1 MPSTFTQSLG
11 ALVVFYALYYVYWE
25 LTVGTSR
32 RAMIHENGCKP
43 LRNITEFNGFPQNIF
58 GYSTVLENLR
68 ALKNGNF
75 MDTVRGRFVRNNA
88 TTIHAK
94 VLFTEL
100 VTTIEPENLKTI
112 LAVKFRDFEYGPR
125 RTEAFLPLLGHGI
138 FTNDGAE
145 WQHSRDMLRPNFTR
159 SLVGDLAIFEA
170 HIQQLIKAIPRD
182 GSTVNLQELF
192 FQMTMDSATE
202 FLFGEPTNCL
212 APGETPERSV
222 RFAEAFHRAQV
233 ATAQMNRFGRMFGLI
248 HSKKQFHQDV
258 KTCHDFV
265 DDFVRK
271 GLEYRKTLDL
281 SKGPPDVKEGER
293 YVFMKELAKRTA
305 NPYQIRSE
313 MMNILLAGRDT
324 TASLLTNVWFILA
337 RRPDVWMKLKAEVD
351 EFSGEAPTW
360 QQLKDM
366 RYLRMIV
373 NESKPGK
380 SLNLFPLD

>member
-1 MPSTFTQSLG
+1 MSITFVQSLG
-11 ALVVFYALYYVYWE
+11 VLIVFYGLYYLYWQ

-32 RAMIHENGCKP
+32 RAMIRENGCKP
-43 LRNITEFNGFPQNIF
+43 LRNIPEFNGFPQNIF
-58 GYSTVLENLR
+58 GHSTVIENIR
-68 ALKNGNF
+68 ALKQGNF
-75 MDTVRGRFVRNNA
+75 MDTVRGRFTRNDA

-94 VLFTEL
+94 VLFTDL
-100 VTTIEPENLKTI
+100 YTTVEPENLKTI
-112 LAVKFRDFEYGPR
+112 LATKFKDFAYGPR

-202 FLFGEPTNCL
+202 FLFGESTHCL
-212 APGETPERSV
+212 ASCKTPERSV
-222 RFAEAFHRAQV
+222 RFAEAFHRSQV
-233 ATAQMNRFGRMFGLI
+233 ATSQMNRFGKMFGLM
-248 HSKKQFHQDV
+248 HSKKQFNQDV

-271 GLEYRKTLDL
+271 GMEYRKTLDL
-281 SKGPPDVKEGER
+281 SKGPPDVKPGER
-293 YVFMKELAKRTA
+293 YVFMKELAKRTG
-305 NPYQIRSE
+305 NPIQIRSE

-324 TASLLTNVWFILA
+324 TASLLTNIWFILA
-337 RRPDVWMKLKAEVD
+337 RRPDVWAKLKAEVD
-351 EFSGEAPTW
+351 EFGGEAPTW

-366 RYLRMIV
+366 KYLKMVI
-373 NESKPGK
+373 NESKLGTSPTTVP
-380 SLNLFPLD
+380 SH